1 MTGGPVVGV
10 VGPCGAGKSTLVAGL
25 RARGIH
31 AREVAQEHSYVPAMW
46 QRITRPDLLIYLEVS
61 RETAQR
67 RLGRELP
74 AGWWEEIGERLAH
87 ARAHADLVVDA
98 NPLTPEG
105 VLERV
110 LRFLEEVWG

>member
-1 MTGGPVVGV
+1 MTVGPLVGV

-25 RARGIH
+25 RARGVR

-67 RLGRELP
+67 RLGRTLP
-74 AGWWEEIGERLAH
+74 TWWWAKAQERLAH
-87 ARAHADLVVDA
+87 ARAHADLVVNTD
-98 NPLTPEG
+98 PLTPSE
-105 VLERV
+105 VLGRV
-110 LRFLEEVWG
+110 VQFLEEVEG